1 MNAIFILLKMEVK
14 SEKSFTVGILG
25 SNHDITK
32 LIGESLGS
40 PGTLSDLRYFNRL
53 DSGLNC
59 VFTAVDPVGYPEKIK
74 SLIQTCAETEI
85 HIMVIDAETGITSE
99 IGEIIV
105 LMDIFAREYNTKY
118 IAVITNITK
127 SNDWMV
133 SKIKGKLLNFT
144 ENTSI
149 SDIEFLTLRNR
160 TDFEEFKR
168 KIFDIGLTIDHPDP
182 FNSQTKVLIDHVFP
196 VKGIGTV
203 LLGLVTRGVVNA
215 GEMYD
220 LFPVQSKVIL
230 RSIQKFDRNFKTAT
244 HGDRVGLAVKK
255 IKTERIDRNCVFV
268 GMNSMEP
275 INKCKILLEVSPYYT
290 VQSESGKISHLNRKV
305 FHISSDLATTPV
317 KITGGDEI
325 APGKSG
331 ILELEFGKPLAKPI
345 DGCIRGIMVDISPF
359 NNKLRVVGYYRQQI

>member
-1 MNAIFILLKMEVK
+1 MEEK

-85 HIMVIDAETGITSE
+85 HIMVIDVETGITPE
-99 IGEIIV
+99 LGEIIV

-118 IAVITNITK
+118 IAAITNITK
-127 SNDWMV
+127 LNDWMIN
-133 SKIKGKLLNFT
+133 KIKENLSNFIQ
-144 ENTSI
+144 NTAVN
-149 SDIEFLTLRNR
+149 DIEILTLQNR
-160 TDFEEFKR
+160 TDFEDFKR
-168 KIFDIGLTIDHPDP
+168 KIYDIGLTIERPNP
-182 FNSQTKVLIDHVFP
+182 FNSPTKVLIDHVFP

-203 LLGLVTRGVVNA
+203 LLGLVTRGVLNA

-220 LFPVQSKVIL
+220 LFPVQNKVIL
-230 RSIQKFDRNFKTAT
+230 RSIQKFDRNFKTAIK
-244 HGDRVGLAVKK
+244 GDRVGLAVKK
-255 IKTERIDRNCVFV
+255 IKTDRIDRNSVFV
-268 GMNSMEP
+268 SMNSVEP
-275 INKCKILLEVSPYYT
+275 LSKCKVSLDVSPYY
-290 VQSESGKISHLNRKV
+290 SGKISHLNKKV

-317 KITGGDEI
+317 KITGGDDEI
-325 APGKSG
+325 GAGESG
-331 ILELEFGKPLAKPI
+331 ILELELGKTLAKPI
-345 DGCIRGIMVDISPF
+345 DGYIKGIMADFEPF
-359 NNKLRVVGYYRQQI
+359 NKKLRIVGYYRQS